1 MENKKIKNFFM
12 CLLCFVF
19 ASFCVAAVAAVNVE
33 NARAEGAAT
42 TENIKEYTVGAV
54 SVHHL
59 STNGKV
65 YAMFVDEEGNDCDLG
80 YNSWVPVDEYT
91 EKFEEYLTIN
101 GKKMSEIGDAFIQG
115 MDISNALFFGGFYLP
130 DGGSIVI
137 PKGAVFQNA
146 SVKLVFDRTYKIIWD
161 EDNGQYTV
169 EAEEKEI
176 TFPDYPM
183 EKGMLSDFT
192 KSSVARLAGQ
202 NYIDAVPDKE
212 GWNTNY
218 HSYFTGGFTTE
229 EEAPEGSTNGG
240 YKFAWNTVTGLLY
253 PSIMFTFRNDV
264 PFASDDEMVFRI
276 YFSETVDKS
285 FNFWITSST
294 NPRVWEAEN
303 MVSGVTL
310 TMGGWNEIRVP
321 VGDYL
326 GRDGKIAPI
335 AFTLEYNQS
344 FGPNE
349 DVPGGYI
356 FFDTVKLRESVKVV
370 DENYKIY
377 DISEII
383 PLSGEKT
390 YSGELDSYSDTFD
403 YNKDCNIAFARTD
416 KTFTGMKVKVKV
428 SDLSRFSFYF
438 VLNGTNKYF
447 IDGGVFFWFNNDSVL
462 IGTATKTYV
471 SEPLPKSIRANEE
484 FTVEMTCAPYYVDG
498 MKAGNYVALKV
509 GGTEIGKGCYVSNAS
524 CNFGSWTGLYLHN
537 TMKGV
542 NVTVAPVMQAAEPA
556 ISLALSTSLNAT
568 SIAVGESLGTKV
580 KVTGKLYKADDIKYV
595 IVSGDE
601 YAEIDKDGYIT
612 GKADGKVI
620 VKAVA
625 TNDFG
630 TFSSN
635 EIEITVGK
643 GEAPKKKKGCGSS
656 VESGIFAILGL
667 AGLAAIMIK
676 KRKGE

>member
-65 YAMFVDEEGNDCDLG
+65 YAMFVDEEGTDCDLG

-115 MDISNALFFGGFYLP
+115 MDISNALFIGGFYLP

-484 FTVEMTCAPYYVDG
+484 FTAEMTCAPYYVDG
-498 MKAGNYVALKV
+498 IKAGNYVALKV
-509 GGTEIGKGCYVSNAS
+509 DGTEIGKGCFVSNAS

-542 NVTVAPVMQAAEPA
+542 NVTVAPVTQAAEPA

-595 IVSGDE
+595 IVSGGE
-601 YAEIDKDGYIT
+601 YAEIDADGYIT
-612 GKADGKVI
+612 GKADGKVV

-667 AGLAAIMIK
+667 AGLATIMIK

>member
-33 NARAEGAAT
+33 NAKAEGAAT

-80 YNSWVPVDEYT
+80 YNNWVPVDEYT

-137 PKGAVFQNA
+137 PNGAVFQNA
-146 SVKLVFDRTYKIIWD
+146 SVKLVFDRTYKIIWN

-335 AFTLEYNQS
+335 AFTLAYNQS

-471 SEPLPKSIRANEE
+471 NEPLPKSIRANEE

-498 MKAGNYVALKV
+498 IKAGNYVALKV
-509 GGTEIGKGCYVSNAS
+509 DGTEIGKGCYVSNAS

-542 NVTVAPVMQAAEPA
+542 NVTVAPVTQAAEPA

-595 IVSGDE
+595 IVSGGE
-601 YAEIDKDGYIT
+601 YAEIDADGYIT